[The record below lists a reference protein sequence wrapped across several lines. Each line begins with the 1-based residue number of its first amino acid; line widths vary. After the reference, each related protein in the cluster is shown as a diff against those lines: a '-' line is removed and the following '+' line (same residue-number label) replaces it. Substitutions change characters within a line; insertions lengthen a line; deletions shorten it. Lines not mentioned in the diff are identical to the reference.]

1 MAAAISLLIIISLS
15 IIITRI
21 ATVAL
26 SHTGLSKESA
36 KFQAR
41 SAFTGV
47 GFTTSEA
54 EKVVNHPVRRK
65 ILMLLMLLG
74 NAGIVSAISS
84 LILTV
89 VNFDRSENAYLQIVF
104 LITGIGVLW
113 VMGSSKWLDIHVSRL
128 ISFLLNRYTRLK
140 VMDYEYLLNLSGDY
154 SVSERQVDENDWLA
168 NRTLK
173 DLKLRNEGVM
183 VLGIVR
189 KNGTYIGVPDGSS
202 KILPDDDLILYGRD
216 EVLEKICRRQKGISG
231 NIDHEASVSRQK
243 QVEKE
248 EKKSDPGEQNS
259 EKNN

>member
-1 MAAAISLLIIISLS
+1 MTAAISLLVIITLS

-89 VNFDRSENAYLQIVF
+89 VNFEKSETVYLEIVF
-104 LITGIGVLW
+104 LVAGISILW
-113 VMGSSKWLDIHVSRL
+113 ILGSSKWLDRHVSRL
-128 ISFLLNRYTRLK
+128 ISFLLNRYTRLTVK
-140 VMDYEYLLNLSGDY
+140 DYDYLLNLSGDY
-154 SVSERQVDENDWLA
+154 SVSERQVDANDWLA

-173 DLKLRNEGVM
+173 DLRLRNEGVA

-189 KNGTYIGVPDGSS
+189 KDNTYIGVPDGSS
-202 KILPDDDLILYGRD
+202 KVLPGDNLILYGRD
-216 EVLEKICRRQKGISG
+216 QVLEKLCRRQKGISG
-231 NIDHEASVSRQK
+231 NIDHEAAVSRQK
-243 QVEKE
+243 EVQKK
-248 EKKSDPGEQNS
+248 EKKSDPA
-259 EKNN
+259 EKSV